1 LNEECSG
8 WDADVVRSIFE
19 EDIATRVLQIPV
31 SKRVGADFISWPY
44 TKFGDYTVRLAYH
57 LARSEKF
64 FVDQSK
70 KGVGIHSVA
79 QAEDRLWKKL

>member
-1 LNEECSG
+1 MGCGRSSLYFGGRHSYSG
-8 WDADVVRSIFE
+8 SSGS
-19 EDIATRVLQIPV
+19 V

-44 TKFGDYTVRLAYH
+44 TKFGDYTVRSAYH

-64 FVDQSK
+64 FVDPSK

-79 QAEDRLWKKL
+79 HAEDRLWSMEETLGD